1 MALHG
6 VEDQCSAEVHLARFI
21 WLLPRSDGQLS
32 HFPPQMAV
40 KSAELALSRSLQRE
54 RKILNF
60 LRGSPYIIIECFGEE
75 ITTGENDEKVYNLL
89 LEYASGGSL
98 RDLINKS
105 GGVGLPESDVRRYTQ
120 SILRGIKHVHD
131 QGFVH
136 LDVKPGNIL
145 LSPYTSSNTGGTK
158 FVAKLCDFGLAK
170 NAATCLWDHEAKTM
184 VDGGEPS
191 SDVWDIG
198 CVVLEMLAGEAE
210 VGLVATLEHEKK
222 PCGLSEEGREFL
234 KGCCVL
240 NPADR
245 LSVDMLLK
253 HPFVCELDDEEDDTQ
268 RSECNVGAITAAHSE
283 ENLFYSL
290 KLN

>member
-1 MALHG
+1 MMEPEERVDHG
-6 VEDQCSAEVHLARFI
+6 LAWRRGPMLGRGAFGTVYLATSKI
-21 WLLPRSDGQLS
+21 SDGQLS

-40 KSAELALSRSLQRE
+40 KSSELALSRSLQRE
-54 RKILNF
+54 RKILTF
-60 LRGSPYIIIECFGEE
+60 LRGSPYVIECFGEE

-89 LEYASGGSL
+89 LEYAPGGSL

-105 GGVGLPESDVRRYTQ
+105 GGVGLPESEVRRYTQ

-145 LSPYTSSNTGGTK
+145 LSPYTSSNTGCTK

-170 NAATCLWDHEAKTM
+170 NMKDTATCLWDHEAKTM

-198 CVVLEMLAGEAE
+198 CVVLEMLAGKRRWDW
-210 VGLVATLEHEKK
+210 LRHWNTKKK

-253 HPFVCELDDEEDDTQ
+253 HPFVCQLDDEEVDAPRWDAT
-268 RSECNVGAITAAHSE
+268 
-283 ENLFYSL
+283 
-290 KLN
+290 